1 MAKHVILEAYT
12 FTPST
17 RTVAITGKNIRREQL
32 LLITNTT
39 TNTVVYNF
47 SDPDLKATSYTNAI
61 SATTG
66 QETTTVVLNY
76 NTTSMSA
83 TDKLSIMVEETY
95 TEIVPSETMRDPVD
109 KLRVSTPQSLIDTD
123 FEYGTQ
129 PTKWESLQM
138 LNNRPSAFFD
148 STQYNL
154 ISAMT
159 SSTTTVTVTMQAF
172 NASTGIVSAAAIST
186 ITGIGSTVGLYP
198 GMTIIKQSG
207 TGAFGSGTTTILS
220 VDSATQITAQ
230 SGSAMSTGT
239 LVFTLAMPSVG
250 QPIFVQGTLDA
261 GYADGWWLCS
271 ASTTGTG
278 VFTYTTIASPTMVGG
293 TLFDAQK
300 TYVYFGTFYTGAAI
314 PAGTT
319 AIVTDATRATVT
331 TTNAH
336 GLRIGDSIF
345 VVGSSTNTALNSTWV
360 VERTLT
366 SNTFTFLTSAAATT
380 HTTPLNAC
388 IYPRA
393 QGYVV
398 HRPFDGGVQFSDVA
412 PYHGYQ
418 VIRQTRRQFR
428 YQSGKAMQFST
439 GSILKPSL
447 AVDNVTSSGAT
458 VTVTCKYPHGLLAG
472 GYIKVSGSADTAYN
486 GIFAVATVTSTLVF
500 TYTSTS
506 LYTASGNTTTLTL
519 TTGTTPSTTP
529 APGFPITIS
538 PYAWYGSQNRVG
550 LFDQQNGFFFE
561 FDGQNIYC
569 VKRSSTQQISG
580 TIAVTSG
587 SASVTGTSTKFSQE
601 LKPGDYIVIRGM
613 SYLVQAITADSGA
626 GALII
631 YPEYRGLANITSV
644 TVSKTIETRTVQ
656 SSWNIDKM
664 DGTGASQYNLD
675 LTRMQMYYI
684 DYTWYGAGAIRFG
697 FKNARGEVVYCHRIP
712 NNNLNTEAYMRSG
725 NLVARYETNSLA
737 PITYLTSTLTSG
749 VTASMAVA
757 DTSAFPSAG
766 TLVLSQAANTGAV
779 IEYVTYTGKTATTF
793 TTLTRNYQGV
803 TIPGA
808 GSAAGGSAT
817 ATTFTVSGVTTAS
830 AGGTAPIKVELYG
843 PSQASTIGHWGSA
856 VIMDG
861 RYDDDK
867 SLVFVGGMNRSQLI
881 TNVAQDATVPLVSI
895 RISPSIDNGLTGVLG
910 SREII
915 NRMQLVMRSLSTITT
930 GTNMTFLISLRLNG
944 RVSSGVFSSVGGSS
958 LAQLAIHSS
967 GSTITGGE
975 NVFGFYTA
983 TGVNTED
990 LNQVRDLGN
999 SILGGGTTLTCPT
1012 TANNVYPDGPDII
1025 TICATNVTTVTTN
1038 SILARISWTE
1048 AQA

>member
-39 TNTVVYNF
+39 TNTVIYNF

-61 SATTG
+61 STTTG
-66 QETTTVVLNY
+66 LETTTVVLNY
-76 NTTSMSA
+76 NTTAMSS

-109 KLRVSTPQSLIDTD
+109 KMRVSTPQSLIDTD

-138 LNNRPSAFFD
+138 LNNRPSAFYD
-148 STQYNL
+148 STTYNL

-159 SSTTTVTVTMQAF
+159 SSTTTVSVTMQAF
-172 NASTGIVSAAAIST
+172 SGSITSAAIVST
-186 ITGIGSTVGLYP
+186 ITGISSTAGLYA
-198 GMTIIKQSG
+198 GMTLTKQSG
-207 TGAFGSGTTTILS
+207 ATATFGSGLVATILS
-220 VDSATQITAQ
+220 VDSATQITVQ
-230 SGSAMSTGT
+230 TSAVMVAGAI
-239 LVFTLAMPSVG
+239 VFTQSMPAVG
-250 QPIFVQGTLDA
+250 QPIFVQGTYDT
-261 GYADGWWLCS
+261 GYADGWWLCT
-271 ASTTGTG
+271 ASTAGTG
-278 VFTYTTIASPTMVGG
+278 VFTYSTIVAPTMVGG
-293 TLFDAQK
+293 TLLDATK
-300 TYVYFGTFYTGAAI
+300 TYVYFGSFYTGAAI
-314 PAGTT
+314 PAGTS
-319 AIVTDATRATVT
+319 AIVTDGTRATVT
-331 TTNAH
+331 TTNGH
-336 GLRIGDSIF
+336 GLRIGDSF
-345 VVGSSTNTALNSTWV
+345 YVVGSSTNTALNNTWV

-380 HTTPLNAC
+380 HTTPANAC
-388 IYPRA
+388 IYPRG

-439 GSILKPSL
+439 GSIIKPAL
-447 AVDNVTSSGAT
+447 TVDNITSSGAT
-458 VTVTCKYPHGLLAG
+458 VTVTCKYPHGLLPG
-472 GYIKVSGSADTAYN
+472 GYIKVSGSSDNAYN

-500 TYTSTS
+500 TYSSTA
-506 LYTASGNTTTLTL
+506 LYTAVGNTTTLTL

-529 APGFPITIS
+529 APGFPLTVS
-538 PYAWYGSQNRVG
+538 PYAWYGSANRVG
-550 LFDQQNGFFFE
+550 LFDGQNGFFFE
-561 FDGQNIYC
+561 YDGQNIYC

-580 TIAVTSG
+580 SISVTAS
-587 SASVTGTSTKFSQE
+587 SATLTGTSTKFSQE

-613 SYLVQAITADSGA
+613 SYLVQAIASDTSMF
-626 GALII
+626 I
-631 YPEYRGLANITSV
+631 YPEYRGASNIANVII
-644 TVSKTIETRTVQ
+644 SKTIDTRYVQ

-675 LTRMQMYYI
+675 PTRMQMFYI

-697 FKNARGEVVYCHRIP
+697 FKNTRGEVIYCHRIP

-725 NLVARYETNSLA
+725 NLVARYETNSFA

-779 IEYVTYTGKTATTF
+779 IEYITYTGKTSTTF
-793 TTLTRNYQGV
+793 TGLSRNYQGV

-817 ATTFTVSGVTTAS
+817 ATTFTVTGVTAAS

-881 TNVAQDATVPLVSI
+881 SNVGQDITVPLISI

-910 SREII
+910 SREVV

-930 GTNMTFLISLRLNG
+930 GTNCTFLISLRLNG
-944 RVSSGVFSSVGGSS
+944 RVSGGQFASVGGSS
-958 LAQLAIHSS
+958 LAQIAVHST
-967 GSTITGGE
+967 GTTITGGE

-983 TGVNTED
+983 SGVNTED
-990 LNQVRDLGN
+990 LNQVRDLGT
-999 SILGGGTTLTCPT
+999 SILGGGTVNTCPT

-1025 TICATNVTTVTTN
+1025 TVCATNVTAVTTN
-1038 SILARISWTE
+1038 SILGRISWTE

>member
-1 MAKHVILEAYT
+1 MAKHVILEAYA

-47 SDPDLKATSYTNAI
+47 SDPDLKATSYTNAV
-61 SATTG
+61 STTTG
-66 QETTTVVLNY
+66 QETTTIVLNY
-76 NTTSMSA
+76 NTTSMTA
-83 TDKLSIMVEETY
+83 TDKISIMVEETY
-95 TEIVPSETMRDPVD
+95 QHIYPSETMRDPVD
-109 KLRVSTPQSLIDTD
+109 KMRVSTPQSLIDTD

-138 LNNRPSAFFD
+138 LNNRPSAFYD

-172 NASTGIVSAAAIST
+172 NAATGIVSAAAIST
-186 ITGIGSTVGLYP
+186 ITGIASTVGLYP

-207 TGAFGSGTTTILS
+207 TGSFGSGTTTILS

-230 SGSAMSTGT
+230 SGSAMTAGT

-261 GYADGWWLCS
+261 GYADGWWLCT

-278 VFTYTTIASPTMVGG
+278 VFTYTTVVSPTMVGG

-319 AIVTDATRATVT
+319 AIVTDGTRATVT
-331 TTNAH
+331 TTNGH

-345 VVGSSTNTALNSTWV
+345 VVGSSTNTALNTVQV

-366 SNTFTFLTSAAATT
+366 SNTFTFLTSAGAATQ
-380 HTTPLNAC
+380 TTPLNTC

-393 QGYVV
+393 QGYVI

-439 GSILKPSL
+439 GSIIKPSIT
-447 AVDNVTSSGAT
+447 VDNVTSSGAT

-529 APGFPITIS
+529 APGFPLTIS

-580 TIAVTSG
+580 TIAVTAG

-631 YPEYRGLANITSV
+631 YPEYRGAANITSV
-644 TVSKTIETRTVQ
+644 TVSKTVDTRYVQ

-664 DGTGASQYNLD
+664 DGTGQSLYNLD
-675 LTRMQMYYI
+675 LTRMQMFYI

-697 FKNARGEVVYCHRIP
+697 FKNTRGEVAYCHRVP

-737 PITYLTSTLTSG
+737 PVTYLTSTLTSG

-757 DTSAFPSAG
+757 DTSLFPSAG

-793 TTLTRNYQGV
+793 TTLTRNYQGI

-808 GSAAGGSAT
+808 GSASGGSAV
-817 ATTFTVSGVTTAS
+817 ATTFTVTGVTTAA

-915 NRMQLVMRSLSTITT
+915 NRMQLVMRSLSTITS

-944 RVSSGVFSSVGGSS
+944 RVSGGVFSSVGGSS

-967 GSTITGGE
+967 GATIAGGE

-983 TGVNTED
+983 SGVNTED
-990 LNQVRDLGN
+990 LNQVRDLGT
-999 SILGGGTTLTCPT
+999 SILGGGTTLACPT